1 MLLGAIADDLTGA
14 TDIALAF
21 AREGLRTVQINGI
34 PDDGTLVPNV
44 DAVVIALKSRTI
56 PASEAVSLSRGA
68 ASWLRAHHV
77 KQVVFK
83 YCSTFDSTDA
93 GNIGPVTE
101 ALLEELGET
110 ITIACPTFPENGRT
124 VFQGHLFVGDTLL
137 SESPMRDHPLTPM
150 TDANLVRV
158 LQRQTGLPVGLLA
171 AADVQAG
178 QERVA
183 ARIRQAA
190 TQNLRIL
197 IADAATAKDLNEI
210 GKACSDRML
219 VTGAAGIGGAL
230 ARNHAAAITGDR
242 RSAAFAW
249 PVGRT
254 VILAGSCSVATR
266 NQVNHVIAL
275 GYPATKIDPIAIAS
289 GALDVAS
296 VAEWAKASEGD
307 PPVIYA
313 STNPEDVLK
322 AQEVLG
328 REQAGA
334 LVEDFLGELA
344 ATLRSAGFS
353 RFIVA
358 GGETSGAVSAALAVN
373 ALEIGP
379 EIDPGVPW
387 TRAADAS
394 GPALALK
401 SGNFGAPDFFEKARR
416 MCQ

>member
-21 AREGLRTVQINGI
+21 AREGLRTVQFNGI
-34 PDDGTLVPNV
+34 PNESALDPNV

-56 PASEAVSLSRGA
+56 PAFQAVTLSRRA
-68 ASWLRAHHV
+68 ASWLRTHNV

-83 YCSTFDSTDA
+83 YCSTFDSTDE

-110 ITIACPTFPENGRT
+110 ITIACPSFPENGRT

-137 SESPMRDHPLTPM
+137 SESSMRDHPLTPM
-150 TDANLVRV
+150 TDSNLIRV
-158 LQRQTGLPVGLLA
+158 LQRQTALPVGLLA
-171 AADVQAG
+171 TTDVRAG

-183 ARIRQAA
+183 ARIKEAA

-197 IADAATAKDLNEI
+197 IADAATVEDLNTI

-219 VTGAAGIGGAL
+219 VTGAAGIGGGL
-230 ARNHAAAITGDR
+230 ARNHAAAIQGKR
-242 RSAAFAW
+242 RSTEFVW
-249 PVGRT
+249 PQGRT
-254 VILAGSCSVATR
+254 VVLAGSCSVATR
-266 NQVNHVIAL
+266 DQVNHVIGL

-289 GALDVAS
+289 GTLDVTS
-296 VAEWAKASEGD
+296 IAEWAEASQSWPPIIYSSSD
-307 PPVIYA
+307 PA
-313 STNPEDVLK
+313 DVLK
-322 AQEVLG
+322 AQQVLG
-328 REQAGA
+328 RDEAGA

-344 ATLRSAGFS
+344 AILQSAGFS

-358 GGETSGAVSAALAVN
+358 GGETSGAVSTALSVN

-379 EIDPGVPW
+379 EIDPGIPW
-387 TRAADAS
+387 TRATDAE

>member
-34 PDDGTLVPNV
+34 PDDGAFEQNA

-56 PASEAVSLSRGA
+56 PASDAVSLSRRA
-68 ASWLRAHHV
+68 VAWLRARDV
-77 KQVVFK
+77 QQVVFK

-124 VFQGHLFVGDTLL
+124 VFQGHLFVGDKLL
-137 SESPMRDHPLTPM
+137 SESSMRDHPLTPM

-158 LQRQTGLPVGLLA
+158 LQRQTALPVGILG
-171 AADVQAG
+171 AADVRAG

-183 ARIRQAA
+183 ARIREAA
-190 TQNLRIL
+190 TQNVRVL
-197 IADAATAKDLNEI
+197 IADAATAEDLNAI

-230 ARNHAAAITGDR
+230 ARNHAAAIQGER
-242 RSAAFAW
+242 RSAEFAW
-249 PVGRT
+249 PQGRT
-254 VILAGSCSVATR
+254 VVLAGSCSVATR
-266 NQVNHVIAL
+266 DQVNHVIGL

-289 GALDVAS
+289 GTLDVAS
-296 VAEWAKASEGD
+296 VAEWAEASEGWPPIIYSSSD
-307 PPVIYA
+307 PA
-313 STNPEDVLK
+313 DVLK

-328 REQAGA
+328 RDEAGA

-344 ATLRSAGFS
+344 GILRSAGFS

-358 GGETSGAVSAALAVN
+358 GGETSGAVSAALSVS

-387 TRAADAS
+387 TRAAYAG

-416 MCQ
+416 MCR